1 MIIPINHQ
9 YRITTDPYQWI
20 VQKKRSR
27 KGKEDW
33 ESQTY
38 HPSIQSALQSFGEF
52 MVRQSDA
59 TTLTDALVEVEN
71 VTTTLSQ
78 ALPPQFQ
85 VISDVKK
92 TGSDC

>member
-1 MIIPINHQ
+1 MIIPINEQ

-78 ALPPQFQ
+78 ALTPQFQ

>member
-1 MIIPINHQ
+1 MIIPINQQ
-9 YRITTDPYQWI
+9 YRIATDPYQWI

-27 KGKEDW
+27 NGKEDW

-38 HPSIQSALQSFGEF
+38 HSSIQSALQSLGEF

-59 TTLTDALVEVEN
+59 ASLTDALVEVEN

-78 ALPPQFQ
+78 ALTPQFQ

>member
-1 MIIPINHQ
+1 MIIPINEQ

-59 TTLTDALVEVEN
+59 TTLTDALAEVESI
-71 VTTTLSQ
+71 TTTLSQ
-78 ALPPQFQ
+78 ALTPQFQ
-85 VISDVKK
+85 SISDVKK
-92 TGSDC
+92 TGSDG

>member
-1 MIIPINHQ
+1 MIVPINEQ

-33 ESQTY
+33 EPQTY
-38 HPSIQSALQSFGEF
+38 HTSFQSALQSLGEF

-59 TTLTDALVEVEN
+59 TTLTDVLAEVESI
-71 VTTTLSQ
+71 TTTLSQ
-78 ALPPQFQ
+78 ALTPQFQ

-92 TGSDC
+92 TGSDR

>member
-1 MIIPINHQ
+1 MIIPINQQ
-9 YRITTDPYQWI
+9 YRIATDPYQWI

-78 ALPPQFQ
+78 ALTPQFQ

>member
-1 MIIPINHQ
+1 MIVPINEQ

-33 ESQTY
+33 EPQTY
-38 HPSIQSALQSFGEF
+38 HTSFQSALQSLGEF
-52 MVRQSDA
+52 MVRQSEA
-59 TTLTDALVEVEN
+59 ASLTDALVEVEN

-78 ALPPQFQ
+78 ALTPQFQ

>member
-1 MIIPINHQ
+1 MIIPINEQ

-78 ALPPQFQ
+78 ALPTQIEVVSKASGADQ
-85 VISDVKK
+85 K
-92 TGSDC
+92 

>member
-1 MIIPINHQ
+1 MIIPINQQ
-9 YRITTDPYQWI
+9 YRIATDPYQWI

-27 KGKEDW
+27 NGKEDW

-38 HPSIQSALQSFGEF
+38 HSSIQSALQSLGEF

-59 TTLTDALVEVEN
+59 VTLADALTEVESI
-71 VTTTLSQ
+71 TTTLSQ
-78 ALPPQFQ
+78 ALTPQFQ

-92 TGSDC
+92 TGCYG

>member
-1 MIIPINHQ
+1 MIVPINAQ

-38 HPSIQSALQSFGEF
+38 HHSFESAFQSLGEF
-52 MVRQSDA
+52 MVRQSNAA
-59 TTLTDALVEVEN
+59 TLVDALAEVEK

-78 ALPPQFQ
+78 ALTPRFQ
-85 VISDVKK
+85 VISDARK

>member
-1 MIIPINHQ
+1 MIIPINQQ

-59 TTLTDALVEVEN
+59 TTLTDALIEVEN

-78 ALPPQFQ
+78 ALTPQFQ